1 MSNQTGNLLRKLRK
15 DFNYT
20 LQDVA
25 NLLGVS
31 KPAVSKWEAGD
42 DITIDHLYDLS
53 KLYGI
58 SFSELYQGKL
68 INESNEQYWKRN
80 YDLSNYEFDEITSKN
95 IEDVKVLFDHIKSLK
110 EEFYKLLPRWASN
123 TLNKDELE
131 EFNFI
136 KQYFE
141 FDERYY
147 SYIKNG
153 PGVISMTFGDEKKKE
168 FVNDI
173 YSNIK
178 GLNNESYI
186 WELSKIY
193 NFKYDYKSDKI
204 CESRNLKALEYMLSS
219 FSQIEKDSL
228 LYVNLTVKE
237 KKETMLGLT
246 QDVERD
252 RTVDE
257 IEHIPYFKVML
268 NSGAN
273 ILYQYKSHFGGWD
286 KEQFEFIEG
295 KAVEIDESI
304 YEKYN
309 FSNVGG
315 QTYVPI
321 LKGWKLYSYDQYLEF
336 IDHNTT
342 NYLRDI
348 VNLKD
353 TNPLKYYEN
362 LIKREYTDVKSYN

>member
-1 MSNQTGNLLRKLRK
+1 MQ
-15 DFNYT
+15 
-20 LQDVA
+20 
-25 NLLGVS
+25 
-31 KPAVSKWEAGD
+31 
-42 DITIDHLYDLS
+42 
-53 KLYGI
+53 
-58 SFSELYQGKL
+58 
-68 INESNEQYWKRN
+68 
-80 YDLSNYEFDEITSKN
+80 
-95 IEDVKVLFDHIKSLK
+95 
-110 EEFYKLLPRWASN
+110 
-123 TLNKDELE
+123 
-131 EFNFI
+131 
-136 KQYFE
+136 
-141 FDERYY
+141 
-147 SYIKNG
+147 
-153 PGVISMTFGDEKKKE
+153 
-168 FVNDI
+168 
-173 YSNIK
+173 
-178 GLNNESYI
+178 
-186 WELSKIY
+186 
-193 NFKYDYKSDKI
+193 
-204 CESRNLKALEYMLSS
+204 
-219 FSQIEKDSL
+219 EKDSL

-237 KKETMLGLT
+237 KKETLLGLT